1 MFLQLNFCLFAQLH
15 RAAHLNLRG
24 APSPDGPV
32 LAGIPNG
39 AAVSILGAYNDWRS
53 VNYDGLIGW
62 VKSEFLSV

>member
-1 MFLQLNFCLFAQLH
+1 MREATVRLQSGT
-15 RAAHLNLRG
+15 LNLRG

-39 AAVSILGAYNDWRS
+39 AAVSILGAYSDWRS